1 MFWKHQNKIR
11 KCRTLN
17 ILGHL
22 FSEVPLHCWLHTH
35 NHLNGANQQGGNM
48 TSASWL
54 AIRLSIRHIYSPS
67 TATEEHTELSL
78 LPRDRKTR
86 RRKKRD
92 GLLDSLELVFVIEAR
107 KGCNIAFLSA
117 WAGSK
122 QLLISFLFFLAQ
134 LLIRCLHHLRL
145 RVGITWWELK
155 DITGASCKQT
165 QHQTMAL
172 EWNKVKWI
180 KTES

>member
-1 MFWKHQNKIR
+1 MFIFLSSFIYSVLDIKNGPLRFFILRIFHGFGNTLIKIMKKHAKKKKKKTCFENIKTR

-22 FSEVPLHCWLHTH
+22 FSEVPLRCWLHTH

-48 TSASWL
+48 TSARWL
-54 AIRLSIRHIYSPS
+54 EIRLSIRHIYSPS

-86 RRKKRD
+86 RRKARD
-92 GLLDSLELVFVIEAR
+92 GPLASLELVLVIEAR

-122 QLLISFLFFLAQ
+122 QLLISFLSVFLA
-134 LLIRCLHHLRL
+134 
-145 RVGITWWELK
+145 
-155 DITGASCKQT
+155 
-165 QHQTMAL
+165 
-172 EWNKVKWI
+172 
-180 KTES
+180 

>member
-1 MFWKHQNKIR
+1 MVRKHFDQNNEKSMQKKNMFWKHQNKTR

-22 FSEVPLHCWLHTH
+22 FSEVLLRCWLHTH

-48 TSASWL
+48 TSARWL

-86 RRKKRD
+86 RRKERD
-92 GLLDSLELVFVIEAR
+92 GPLDSLELVLVIEAR

-117 WAGSK
+117 WAGSR
-122 QLLISFLFFLAQ
+122 QLLISFLFFFFWPSCSSDASIPGLELAS
-134 LLIRCLHHLRL
+134 H
-145 RVGITWWELK
+145 
-155 DITGASCKQT
+155 D
-165 QHQTMAL
+165 
-172 EWNKVKWI
+172 
-180 KTES
+180 ES